1 MNEQKKI
8 RVFVVDDQPY
18 FTEGSKVLLEQYKDI
33 EVTGTALNG
42 PELFKQLVKVQ
53 PDVILLDIEMP
64 STNDGIDGFQIAE
77 KDLELRGA
85 GDIYGIRQSGLMDL
99 KIANPIRDSELLEDA
114 QKDALEMGKNEIEFA
129 KVIVDRWIGNRID
142 YSDS

>member
-1 MNEQKKI
+1 ME
-8 RVFVVDDQPY
+8 
-18 FTEGSKVLLEQYKDI
+18 
-33 EVTGTALNG
+33 A
-42 PELFKQLVKVQ
+42 
-53 PDVILLDIEMP
+53 
-64 STNDGIDGFQIAE
+64 TNDGFQIAE

>member
-1 MNEQKKI
+1 MARFRN
-8 RVFVVDDQPY
+8 
-18 FTEGSKVLLEQYKDI
+18 
-33 EVTGTALNG
+33 N
-42 PELFKQLVKVQ
+42 
-53 PDVILLDIEMP
+53 
-64 STNDGIDGFQIAE
+64 DGFQIAE

-129 KVIVDRWIGNRID
+129 KIIVDRWIGNRID